1 MKLKHYI
8 IGVAAAALL
17 GACSSEELV
26 TTQKTATANND
37 GNVSITI
44 SLPGSEFNNPYSL
57 LSASATRANNAVNY
71 GTGSTSALGGIT
83 NLDMT
88 KYDVRYK
95 IAVYED
101 QREDK
106 STAATKDDYKQVVDT
121 RTVTVDK
128 YQEITESFRLLPTH
142 TYRIVCWADFV
153 EQGKTEDFRYN
164 TTDLKSIKLKDENEG
179 KNLNDETRDAYYK
192 YIDVTATTD
201 GKIVDSGGNE
211 VSSIVLKRPFA
222 KVRLVTT
229 DWNYGKLEMPKLLKI
244 TYKQGIKRFN
254 GIDAVTGN
262 DTDGEEA
269 ASAGASGQQTTD
281 PSILSAD
288 LECSTIIDPTTK
300 QYLGYSVVE
309 NGETKN
315 PGTVPTDPDATDDDA
330 ATTDGTKKSTRIIQ
344 DYDYQPHDRTLTVDY
359 LMTDES
365 DQTTVAFDYEA
376 YADAEGTKLLYK
388 HSFSNDIPIKRNY
401 ITTIL
406 GNLLT
411 VGGQF
416 DVAINE
422 NFKNE
427 WVYADAWWDPTQL
440 TPTEPVIASDGSYH
454 IYDRNQFA
462 WLAETETATY
472 AGSTTEAPSFKNR
485 GAFNKGVY
493 LEADIDMN
501 NIDWQPISN
510 YTAGN
515 ATKSLFDGKGH
526 VLRNFKIQAKYGT
539 AETSAIETGVFS
551 RFIGTMK
558 NVTFE
563 NITINGLYG
572 SKDHSVNPYE
582 EPYSTEGF
590 ENADAAGC
598 IGRFGGNM
606 ENVNARHVFIRGFIY
621 NQTNGTD
628 NVTGKAIPYLLPE
641 FVGGLIGKADGIGS
655 VGSGVGNY
663 VDGTGNWNYT
673 NPWEN
678 MCTIKKCSAEDI
690 HIVGACSGGLIGVLW
705 WGYQLDGCKTD
716 HIYIRHPYQAGRFV
730 GAVGGYTWFKTNNS
744 PATTYAF
751 LDDDG
756 NTYLDSEGKTY
767 TEEDTEHNLYGHLLI
782 HPASTRGKMDVVFW
796 SNENYSTTYYFQT
809 NKSAAGNVRKMS
821 LSQDGVTKDEIKYGD

>member
-1 MKLKHYI
+1 MKLNHYI
-8 IGVAAAALL
+8 IGVAAAALF

-26 TTQKTATANND
+26 TTQKAATANSD

-57 LSASATRANNAVNY
+57 LSASATRANNAVIY

-88 KYDVRYK
+88 QYDVRYK

-101 QREDK
+101 QRENK
-106 STAATKDDYKQVVDT
+106 STAATKDDYTQVVDT

-192 YIDVTATTD
+192 FVDVKATTD
-201 GKIVDSGGNE
+201 GKITDLDGNE
-211 VSSIVLKRPFA
+211 ISSIVLKRPFA

-281 PSILSAD
+281 DPSILSGD
-288 LECSTIIDPTTK
+288 LECSTIIDPTKK

-309 NGETKN
+309 DGETKN

-411 VGGQF
+411 VGGKF

-427 WVYADAWWDPTQL
+427 WVYAEPWWDPTEIVENDFPQL
-440 TPTEPVIASDGSYH
+440 ESDGYYH
-454 IYDRNQFA
+454 IYNRNQFA
-462 WLAETETATY
+462 RLADAKY
-472 AGSTTEAPSFKNR
+472 PNGNPYFSNS
-485 GAFNKGVY
+485 KGVV
-493 LEADIDMN
+493 LENDIDMN
-501 NIDWQPISN
+501 NIKWKGIYAWDN
-510 YTAGN
+510 KEFNGN
-515 ATKSLFDGKGH
+515 KK
-526 VLRNFKIQAKYGT
+526 VLRNFNVQIL
-539 AETSAIETGVFS
+539 ENSAWGKFASGMDQGLGVFEAFKGS
-551 RFIGTMK
+551 MK
-558 NVTFE
+558 DVTFE
-563 NITINGLYG
+563 NITIRGLAESKGHEDEQIFFAGPIATFQG
-572 SKDHSVNPYE
+572 SLD
-582 EPYSTEGF
+582 
-590 ENADAAGC
+590 
-598 IGRFGGNM
+598 
-606 ENVNARHVFIRGFIY
+606 NVNARHVFIG
-621 NQTNGTD
+621 GTQL
-628 NVTGKAIPYLLPE
+628 N
-641 FVGGLIGKADGIGS
+641 
-655 VGSGVGNY
+655 
-663 VDGTGNWNYT
+663 
-673 NPWEN
+673 
-678 MCTIKKCSAEDI
+678 
-690 HIVGACSGGLIGVLW
+690 SGGLIGGTEAAILGEETATNAWKYTDSPWYNAKMKVIKNCSTTDIHLKNNGGGLICRLL
-705 WGYQLDGCKTD
+705 WGYKLENCTTD
-716 HIYIRHPYQAGRFV
+716 YIYIHDPKNAGRFV
-730 GAVGGYTWFKTNNS
+730 GTTCAYDWFNNNK
-744 PATTYAF
+744 PAEDAHVFYV
-751 LDDDG
+751 DDNG
-756 NTYLDSEGKTY
+756 NQSDY
-767 TEEDTEHNLYGHLLI
+767 TEKGKDKLWGHLI
-782 HPASTRGKMDVVFW
+782 TDVQSIDEYIFLMGSFGSHW
-796 SNENYSTTYYFQT
+796 YLANMGTYYPSSWTENDFH
-809 NKSAAGNVRKMS
+809 
-821 LSQDGVTKDEIKYGD
+821 YGE